1 MTSTTDKTKASSEL
15 PEAGSLSSGE
25 IVDDLTGFDE
35 QAIKAQFGAT
45 VGALSDDESPSY
57 DGIQFLRACLF
68 AHYRQKG
75 LGGKNDVE
83 RFHAVQSIRFG
94 DLKGLFKSDDD
105 DELPGG
111 EGKATAAAQ

>member
-1 MTSTTDKTKASSEL
+1 MTSTTDKNKAADET
-15 PEAGSLSSGE
+15 PAAGSLSSGE

-45 VGALSDDESPSY
+45 IGALSDDESPTY

-68 AHYRQKG
+68 AHYRHKG

-94 DLKGLFKSDDD
+94 DLKGLFKADE
-105 DELPGG
+105 DELPGSD
-111 EGKATAAAQ
+111 EGKAETP